1 MKILIVEDEE
11 ALAKGLKFNFEQEGY
26 EVQTAGD
33 GRRALDL
40 FDAADPP
47 FDLIIMDLMLPG
59 MSGYETTRE
68 IRERDELVSIL
79 VLSAR
84 TLSEDRAMAFDA
96 GTDQYL
102 SKPFALPE
110 LLSRVRNLTH
120 RRQVRTTSAAEQSK
134 TPTLPARF
142 EFGDGIVADF
152 DQFELT
158 VGDTTHTLTTM
169 EMQLLKYFIEQER
182 RVLSRD
188 QIMENVWEDTAA
200 FSTRSIDNFV
210 MRLRRLIEP
219 LPSEPRHILSVRGT
233 GYRFVANPEPGED
246 GSDSENLSDSSEK

>member
-26 EVQTAGD
+26 DVETAGD
-33 GRRALDL
+33 GHVALDL

-47 FDLIIMDLMLPG
+47 FDLILMDLMLPG

-68 IRERDELVSIL
+68 IRDRDEQVSIL

-110 LLSRVRNLTH
+110 LLSRVRNLTN
-120 RRQVRTTSAAEQSK
+120 RRQARTTTTE
-134 TPTLPARF
+134 TLELPARF

-158 VGDTTHTLTTM
+158 VRGTTHTLTTM
-169 EMQLLKYFIEQER
+169 EMQLLRYFIEQES

-188 QIMENVWEDTAA
+188 QIMVAVWEDTAA
-200 FSTRSIDNFV
+200 ISSRSIDNFV
-210 MRLRRLIEP
+210 MRLRRLMEP
-219 LPSEPRHILSVRGT
+219 LPSAPRHILSVRGT
-233 GYRFVANPEPGED
+233 GYRFVANPDSGVLKP
-246 GSDSENLSDSSEK
+246 DSENS